1 MSRDKFSRGL
11 EVSGLCWKPADSAA
25 DSERTLK
32 SSGLRRIQVRGGVR
46 GGAADLSAGV
56 RQRSR
61 IRYWLSP
68 RRTLH
73 RSAAEPLGVR
83 GGLRSQRNKFSEKQ
97 I

>member
-1 MSRDKFSRGL
+1 MLCCMSRDKFSRGL

-83 GGLRSQRNKFSEKQ
+83 GGL
-97 I
+97 

>member
-11 EVSGLCWKPADSAA
+11 EVSGLCWKPADSAADSAA

-83 GGLRSQRNKFSEKQ
+83 GGL
-97 I
+97 

>member
-1 MSRDKFSRGL
+1 MTNLAEGWKS

-83 GGLRSQRNKFSEKQ
+83 GGL
-97 I
+97 